1 MLMETAT
8 LDDKDR
14 ALLRALQRD
23 GRASIAS
30 LADKIALSESACRR
44 RIEALETRGI
54 IEGYRADLNP
64 AQLGFNLTVFVS
76 ISLNTQ
82 TDRDL
87 GAFEAAVRAAP
98 EVLECWLMTG
108 DADYLLRVAAR
119 DVADLERIHRE
130 VLTRLPSVVRV
141 NTALAMRSVS
151 PARGLPIR

>member
-1 MLMETAT
+1 V
-8 LDDKDR
+8 
-14 ALLRALQRD
+14 
-23 GRASIAS
+23 AS
-30 LADKIALSESACRR
+30 LAEKVALSESACRR
-44 RIEALETRGI
+44 RLEILERSGV
-54 IEGYRADLNP
+54 IEGYRALLD
-64 AQLGFNLTVFVS
+64 ASALGFSLTVFVS
-76 ISLNTQ
+76 IALGAQ

-141 NTALAMRSVS
+141 NTAIAMRAVS
-151 PARGLPIR
+151 PSRGLPIR

>member
-1 MLMETAT
+1 MTDIAT
-8 LDDKDR
+8 IDDKDR

-23 GRASIAS
+23 GRATIAA
-30 LADKIALSESACRR
+30 LAERISLSESACRR
-44 RIEALETRGI
+44 RIEALEKRGI
-54 IEGYRADLNP
+54 IEGYRADLN
-64 AQLGFNLTVFVS
+64 AGALGFSLTVFVS
-76 ISLNTQ
+76 ISLGTQ
-82 TDRDL
+82 TDHDL

-108 DADYLLRVAAR
+108 EADYLLRVAAR

-151 PARGLPIR
+151 RAQGLPIR

>member
-1 MLMETAT
+1 M
-8 LDDKDR
+8 
-14 ALLRALQRD
+14 
-23 GRASIAS
+23 
-30 LADKIALSESACRR
+30 
-44 RIEALETRGI
+44 
-54 IEGYRADLNP
+54 
-64 AQLGFNLTVFVS
+64 FVS
-76 ISLNTQ
+76 ISLGTQ

-87 GAFEAAVRAAP
+87 GAFETAVRAAP
-98 EVLECWLMTG
+98 EVMECWLMTG

>member
-1 MLMETAT
+1 MTDSVS
-8 LDDKDR
+8 LDEKDR

-23 GRASIAS
+23 GRATIAS
-30 LADKIALSESACRR
+30 LAEKIALSESACRR
-44 RIEALETRGI
+44 RIETLERRGI
-54 IEGYRADLNP
+54 IEGYHADLN
-64 AQLGFNLTVFVS
+64 ANKLGFSLTVFVS
-76 ISLNTQ
+76 ISLGTQ

-87 GAFEAAVRAAP
+87 GTFEAAVRSAP

-151 PARGLPIR
+151 SARGLPIR

>member
-1 MLMETAT
+1 MTDST
-8 LDDKDR
+8 QVDDKDR

-23 GRASIAS
+23 GRATIAA

-44 RIEALETRGI
+44 RIEALEKRGI
-54 IEGYRADLNP
+54 IEGYRADLN
-64 AQLGFNLTVFVS
+64 ADKLGFSLTVFVS
-76 ISLNTQ
+76 ISLGTQ

-98 EVLECWLMTG
+98 EVMECWLMTG

>member
-1 MLMETAT
+1 MMETT
-8 LDDKDR
+8 EIDDKDR
-14 ALLRALQRD
+14 ALLRELQRD
-23 GRASIAS
+23 GRASVAS
-30 LADKIALSESACRR
+30 LAQRIALSESACRR
-44 RIEALETRGI
+44 RIDVLEQTGV

-64 AQLGFNLTVFVS
+64 HRLGFNLTIFVS
-76 ISLNTQ
+76 ISLGAQ
-82 TDRDL
+82 TEKDL

-119 DVADLERIHRE
+119 DVGDLERIHRE
-130 VLTRLPSVVRV
+130 VLTRLPNVVRV